1 MMQRNPSKLLWVPW
15 TLEIECLYWSM
26 IQLKNLSR
34 EFQVGNQVVHAL
46 DAIDLSI
53 SQGDYVS
60 IMGVSGCGKTTLLN
74 ILGLL
79 DTPSSGDYILSGIN
93 TSEMNDD
100 EMANIR
106 STKIGF
112 IFQSFHLIPRL
123 TAAENIEIPMILA
136 GHSQKMRAEKVAKA
150 LARVNLTDRSDH
162 RPEQLS
168 GGQRQRV
175 AIARS
180 IVMEPEVLL
189 ADEPTGNL
197 DSTSGSEIVELIEEL
212 NQGGLTL
219 ILVTH
224 DKEIG
229 KRSNRVIRLLDG
241 KIIFNQTQQGI

>member
-1 MMQRNPSKLLWVPW
+1 
-15 TLEIECLYWSM
+15 M

-168 GGQRQRV
+168 GGERQRV

-197 DSTSGSEIVELIEEL
+197 DSTSGAEIVELIEEL

>member
-1 MMQRNPSKLLWVPW
+1 
-15 TLEIECLYWSM
+15 M

-60 IMGVSGCGKTTLLN
+60 IMGSAGCGKTTLLN

-168 GGQRQRV
+168 GGERQRV

>member
-1 MMQRNPSKLLWVPW
+1 
-15 TLEIECLYWSM
+15 M

-123 TAAENIEIPMILA
+123 TAAENVEIPMILA

-180 IVMEPEVLL
+180 IVMEPAVLL

-197 DSTSGSEIVELIEEL
+197 DSTSGAEIVELIEEL

-241 KIIFNQTQQGI
+241 KIISNQTQQGI

>member
-1 MMQRNPSKLLWVPW
+1 
-15 TLEIECLYWSM
+15 M

-46 DAIDLSI
+46 DNIDLEI
-53 SQGDYVS
+53 AEKDYVS

-93 TSEMNDD
+93 TSQMNDD
-100 EMANIR
+100 EMAKIR

-136 GHSQKMRAEKVAKA
+136 GMSKQVRSEKVKKA
-150 LARVNLTDRSDH
+150 LSRVNLTDRSDH

-180 IVMEPEVLL
+180 IVMEPKVLL

-197 DSTSGSEIVELIEEL
+197 DSSSGKEIVKLIEEL
-212 NQGGLTL
+212 NAGGLTL
-219 ILVTH
+219 VVVTH

-229 KRSNRVIRLLDG
+229 KRSNRVVRLLDG
-241 KIIFNQTQQGI
+241 KVIANKEQ

>member
-1 MMQRNPSKLLWVPW
+1 
-15 TLEIECLYWSM
+15 M

-123 TAAENIEIPMILA
+123 TAAENVEIPMILA

-168 GGQRQRV
+168 GGERQRV

-241 KIIFNQTQQGI
+241 KIISNQTQQGI

>member
-1 MMQRNPSKLLWVPW
+1 
-15 TLEIECLYWSM
+15 M

-46 DAIDLSI
+46 DNIDLEI
-53 SQGDYVS
+53 AEKDYVS

-93 TSEMNDD
+93 TSQMNDD
-100 EMANIR
+100 EMAKIR

-136 GHSQKMRAEKVAKA
+136 GYSKKMRAEKVAKA

-180 IVMEPEVLL
+180 IVMEPKVLL

-197 DSTSGSEIVELIEEL
+197 DSTSGTEIVELIEEL
-212 NQGGLTL
+212 NKGGLTL

-241 KIIFNQTQQGI
+241 KIIFNQEQQGA

>member
-1 MMQRNPSKLLWVPW
+1 
-15 TLEIECLYWSM
+15 M

-46 DAIDLSI
+46 DNIDLEI
-53 SQGDYVS
+53 AEKDYVS

-93 TSEMNDD
+93 TSQMNDD
-100 EMANIR
+100 EMAKIR

-136 GHSQKMRAEKVAKA
+136 GMSKQVRSEIVQKA
-150 LARVNLTDRSDH
+150 LARVSLLDRSDH

-180 IVMEPEVLL
+180 IVMEPKVLL

-197 DSTSGSEIVELIEEL
+197 DSTSGTEIVELIEEL
-212 NQGGLTL
+212 NKGGLTL

-241 KIIFNQTQQGI
+241 KIIFNQEQQRT

>member
-1 MMQRNPSKLLWVPW
+1 
-15 TLEIECLYWSM
+15 M

-46 DAIDLSI
+46 DNIDLEI
-53 SQGDYVS
+53 AEKDYVS

-93 TSEMNDD
+93 TSQMNDD
-100 EMANIR
+100 EMAKIR

-136 GHSQKMRAEKVAKA
+136 GYSKKMRAEKVAKA

-197 DSTSGSEIVELIEEL
+197 DSTSGTEIVELIEEL
-212 NQGGLTL
+212 NKGGLTL

-241 KIIFNQTQQGI
+241 KIIFNQEQQGA

>member
-1 MMQRNPSKLLWVPW
+1 
-15 TLEIECLYWSM
+15 M

-197 DSTSGSEIVELIEEL
+197 DSTSGTEIVELIEEL
-212 NQGGLTL
+212 NKGGLTL

-241 KIIFNQTQQGI
+241 KIIFNQEQQRT

>member
-1 MMQRNPSKLLWVPW
+1 
-15 TLEIECLYWSM
+15 M

-46 DAIDLSI
+46 DAIDLAI
-53 SQGDYVS
+53 SEGEYVS

-123 TAAENIEIPMILA
+123 TAAENVEIPMILA
-136 GHSQKMRAEKVAKA
+136 GHSQKMRAEKVAQA

-168 GGQRQRV
+168 GGERQRV